1 MRGSRVNTGIPLFF
15 EGDGRQRVARVRTHY
30 EVLGLTPS
38 ATTAEVKT
46 AFRRAARLTHPDHG
60 GDPEE
65 FRQVSLAYET
75 LIHPDARARY
85 DKSYA
90 TTSAYNTPGPD
101 TTPRSGAGFTASTS
115 GKRATAADPT
125 IYVPPFGSADSPALG
140 PQTAAQKIHGAPRKR
155 GIFGAQAR
163 MAREAKTISLL
174 SGQVLSALPSARM
187 VNGLHSPDGRGYI
200 DHAVL
205 AGYRLALVDSMMLPN
220 GVYRWDGGTLLR
232 DGKRIEPPQIA
243 PAVFRMQS
251 LFPELNVTGW
261 TVIHSPNGNLH
272 EPVIDYAR
280 GADPASSAGINV
292 VNAANLVRELKMFLG
307 SGPSP
312 NVVDVTVLS
321 RLISGM
327 H

>member
-1 MRGSRVNTGIPLFF
+1 M
-15 EGDGRQRVARVRTHY
+15 ARVRTHY

-38 ATTAEVKT
+38 ATTADVKT

-60 GDPEE
+60 GDAEE

-75 LIHPDARARY
+75 LIHPDTRARY

-90 TTSAYNTPGPD
+90 TTSAYTSPGA
-101 TTPRSGAGFTASTS
+101 TSTPRSGAGFTASPS
-115 GKRATAADPT
+115 GKRATATDST
-125 IYVPPFGSADSPALG
+125 IYVPPFGSAESPALG
-140 PQTAAQKIHGAPRKR
+140 PQTAAQKIHGGPRKR

-163 MAREAKTISLL
+163 MARESKTISLL
-174 SGQVLSALPSARM
+174 SNQVLAALPSARM

-200 DHAVL
+200 DHALL

-220 GVYRWDGGTLLR
+220 GVYRWDGASLLR
-232 DGKRIEPPQIA
+232 DGKSIEPPKIS
-243 PAVFRMQS
+243 PAVSRMQS

-261 TVIHSPNGNLH
+261 TVILSPHGNLH

-280 GADPASSAGINV
+280 GADPATSAGINV